1 MFRNRLLAITLPA
14 IALSASLPVFADT
27 VTRYEIRSTTGG
39 VAPILQPGVVEYR
52 RFSSATA
59 PNVIETRTVT
69 NSVVAPSRPLFVPSV
84 ASSVRLIE
92 TPVVTP
98 VPSRVLIENSAP
110 VFLENRVISQPVII
124 RRAPAPVVM
133 ETYNPPVVVEKRYK
147 LKHRSEH
154 HLLDVG
160 APLIHMRA
168 F

>member
-1 MFRNRLLAITLPA
+1 MFRNRLIAITLPA

-52 RFSSATA
+52 RFSSSTV
-59 PNVIETRTVT
+59 PNVVETRTIT
-69 NSVVAPSRPLFVPSV
+69 NSVVAPRPLFVPST

-92 TPVVTP
+92 TPVVAPVTNRVL
-98 VPSRVLIENSAP
+98 VPSPAP
-110 VFLENRVISQPVII
+110 VVMESRVISQPVVIQ
-124 RRAPAPVVM
+124 RAPAPVVM

-147 LKHRSEH
+147 HRHHSDR

-160 APLIHMRA
+160 VPLIHMRA